1 MTQIKTISNK
11 VESGTLEILWS
22 DGKKQRFPHAFLREQ
37 CQCAHCKSHRLQGK
51 IVEVVSPQLRV
62 TEILPVGMYGAQL
75 IFSDGHDRGIY
86 PWAYLRNLT
95 PP

>member
-1 MTQIKTISNK
+1 MLHVKTVSNHRQ
-11 VESGTLEILWS
+11 SGTLEILWS
-22 DGKKQRFPHAFLREQ
+22 DGKKQRFPHAFLRLQ

-51 IVEVVSPQLRV
+51 ILDAVSPQLRV
-62 TEILPVGMYGAQL
+62 TEILAVGAYGVQL

-86 PWAYLRNLT
+86 PWIYLRDLT